1 MKLTLKGIILLAILM
16 FTMTVLA
23 ATPEITQ
30 VTYTPNPALPG
41 SIITVL
47 VQVENL
53 DSTAQKGVTLQ
64 IENQYPF
71 TVKTDDAMPNPVT
84 IGNIGAYGKAL
95 TQFNV
100 YVDPTAEN
108 KTYYLPITSSTSD
121 NLTGK
126 KTNFAIV
133 VNGKEPILKVVMT
146 SSDKLLPGQEKEIEY
161 TIQNVGT
168 SPAYDVIL
176 EMKEDRTVTAT
187 GAVVERDITPLGA
200 ATAYVATIN
209 PMEQKI
215 ATLKVSVTN
224 TATIKN
230 YTLPIQV
237 SYRNASG
244 TRTTDISYVG
254 LKVFGTAELDATL
267 KEVTGIVA
275 AGQKPEITIE
285 IFNKGLGKAEFT
297 VVELKTEGTIQ
308 KPKQFIGALGP
319 NDVDTVKTPIVF
331 NTSGDQ
337 VVEVT
342 ISYQDSDSIMKT
354 KTISIPIKATE
365 ATAEGPNM
373 LLILVVIAVVGLVV
387 WNFFL
392 KGKGKK

>member
-16 FTMTVLA
+16 FTVTAFA

-41 SIITVL
+41 STITIFA
-47 VQVENL
+47 QAENL
-53 DSTAQKGVTLQ
+53 DSSIQKGVTLLV
-64 IENQYPF
+64 ENQYPF
-71 TVKTDDAMPNPVT
+71 TIKSDDANPNPVT
-84 IGNIGAYGKAL
+84 IGDIGAYGKAL
-95 TQFNV
+95 TQFTV

-108 KTYYLPITSSTSD
+108 KTYYLSITTTTSD
-121 NLTGK
+121 NSTGK
-126 KTNFAIV
+126 KSTFPIV

-176 EMKEDRTVTAT
+176 EMREDRTVTAT
-187 GAVVERDITPLGA
+187 GSVVERDITPLGA

-230 YTLPIQV
+230 YTLPIQI

-244 TRTTDISYVG
+244 TRTTDTSYVG

-297 VVELKTEGTIQ
+297 VVELKTDGTIE

-319 NDVDTVKTPIVF
+319 NDVDTVKTLITF
-331 NTSGDQ
+331 NTAGDQ
-337 VVEVT
+337 VAEVT

-354 KTISIPIKATE
+354 KVIQIPIKATIQ
-365 ATAEGPNM
+365 TTEGPNM
-373 LLILVVIAVVGLVV
+373 LLILIVIVVIGFVG